1 MLQVVGIQWYPVRP
15 GNMPKNERTVLV
27 AFDDMTVESWPLTFN
42 DIMDGEIRAGHSMGL
57 YWADSIP
64 HPEEDFGNGSY

>member
-27 AFDDMTVESWPLTFN
+27 AFDDMTVESWPLTYS

-64 HPEEDFGNGSY
+64 HPEEDFESGSY

>member
-1 MLQVVGIQWYPVRP
+1 MLQVVGIQWYPVQP

-27 AFDDMTVESWPLTFN
+27 AFDDMTVESWPLTFS

-64 HPEEDFGNGSY
+64 HPDED